1 MPKYSSW
8 VVMFALAFLS
18 PGTAHPAGMPK
29 IGLLSWS
36 SCERLPGS
44 LMAGLAELGYI
55 PGKTF
60 TLDCRSAEQNYDR
73 LLPAAEDLVRA
84 GVDVIV
90 ATSHPTA
97 RAAHLATETVPIVM
111 IASGEPIGSG
121 LVHSLAH
128 PGGNVTGLSYY
139 ATELTEKRLEMLR
152 DMVPSASVIGVL
164 SNPAVAYLPF
174 EEDTKR
180 AARSLNVRLAF
191 HAVSSPADIAAAFA
205 VMPTEGVNAVFILP
219 DLMLGSQ
226 AEQIAELA
234 LRDGMPT
241 MAWGGWFT
249 KAGVLMAYSAEYPAM
264 GRTLATYVDKILKG
278 AKPAD
283 LPVDQPTRFVLSIN
297 LKTARAL
304 GIEIPQ
310 RLAAQADE
318 MVE

>member
-1 MPKYSSW
+1 
-8 VVMFALAFLS
+8 
-18 PGTAHPAGMPK
+18 
-29 IGLLSWS
+29 
-36 SCERLPGS
+36 
-44 LMAGLAELGYI
+44 
-55 PGKTF
+55 
-60 TLDCRSAEQNYDR
+60 
-73 LLPAAEDLVRA
+73 
-84 GVDVIV
+84 
-90 ATSHPTA
+90 
-97 RAAHLATETVPIVM
+97 
-111 IASGEPIGSG
+111 
-121 LVHSLAH
+121 
-128 PGGNVTGLSYY
+128 
-139 ATELTEKRLEMLR
+139 
-152 DMVPSASVIGVL
+152 
-164 SNPAVAYLPF
+164 
-174 EEDTKR
+174 
-180 AARSLNVRLAF
+180 
-191 HAVSSPADIAAAFA
+191 VSSPADIAAAFA